1 MVKAGKS
8 TKSAKGTG
16 VSQKH
21 LHSRISYLYQAANYL
36 STLESNA
43 EKGSLN
49 RAAFGKAVSRRSS
62 HSKEHLKADSR
73 FGVCGTSTG
82 ADESKT
88 QTPDYP
94 LKSLR
99 KSENNLGSWTQTH
112 HLLASMRSISQKTQ
126 IRLSTSIKRS
136 VCRRC
141 NGLLSLNSTA
151 EIENLSRAG
160 RKSCADVLVV
170 TCCQCAFVRRYPVGM
185 GEEHIQQAK
194 KEEKLDHRDMLSDGA
209 GNSKHVV
216 ET

>member
-1 MVKAGKS
+1 MAKAGKS

-36 STLESNA
+36 SALESNP

-49 RAAFGKAVSRRSS
+49 RAAFSQTVLRRSS
-62 HSKEHLKADSR
+62 HSKELLKAPSR
-73 FGVCGTSTG
+73 IGDQGASTG
-82 ADESKT
+82 AEESKT

-94 LKSLR
+94 LESLV
-99 KSENNLGSWTQTH
+99 KSEANPGSWTQTH
-112 HLLASMRSISQKTQ
+112 HLLALMRSISQKTQ

-141 NGLLSLNSTA
+141 NGLLSLNSTT

-160 RKSCADVLVV
+160 RKPWADVLVV
-170 TCCQCAFVRRYPVGM
+170 TCCQCAFVSRYPIGM
-185 GEEHIQQAK
+185 GEAHIQQAK
-194 KEEKLDHRDMLSDGA
+194 KEEKFDHRDVLSDGA
-209 GNSKHVV
+209 ASSKHVV

>member
-1 MVKAGKS
+1 MAKAGKS

-36 STLESNA
+36 STLESNP

-49 RAAFGKAVSRRSS
+49 RAAFSQTVLRRSS
-62 HSKEHLKADSR
+62 HSKELLKAASR
-73 FGVCGTSTG
+73 TGDQDTSTG
-82 ADESKT
+82 AEESKT

-94 LKSLR
+94 LESLV
-99 KSENNLGSWTQTH
+99 KSETKPGSWTQTH
-112 HLLASMRSISQKTQ
+112 HLLALMRSISQKTQ

-141 NGLLSLNSTA
+141 NGLLSLNSTT

-160 RKSCADVLVV
+160 RKPCADVLVV

-185 GEEHIQQAK
+185 GEAHIQRAK
-194 KEEKLDHRDMLSDGA
+194 KEEKFDHRDVLSDGA
-209 GNSKHVV
+209 GSFKHVV